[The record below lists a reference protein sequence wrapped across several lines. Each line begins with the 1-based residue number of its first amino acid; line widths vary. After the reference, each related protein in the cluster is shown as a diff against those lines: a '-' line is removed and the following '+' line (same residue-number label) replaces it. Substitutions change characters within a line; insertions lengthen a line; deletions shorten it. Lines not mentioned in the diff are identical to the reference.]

1 MARRWRRIVFW
12 LVGVP
17 LMVGVA
23 IVFLLNT
30 PYGTRFVL
38 RKALPIISSR
48 MNGTLEYRQVY
59 GSIFS
64 RLDFRDLVVKDRS
77 GVTLARADRAVIGF
91 RLLDLV
97 QGHFQVDPVILE
109 RPDIQLVQSRA
120 GEPYP
125 LMQVFAGKDRP
136 ASTARSEI
144 TVRGLSIKEGSV
156 VATMPTRAKASGGEV
171 LPGREPLLDTVR
183 VSKLDVGMP
192 LLRLASGGNLA
203 PSAEA
208 QVDEASA
215 QVRNP

>member
-38 RKALPIISSR
+38 QKALPVISR
-48 MNGTLEYRQVY
+48 QINGSLEYRQVY

-64 RLDFRDLVVKDRS
+64 HLDFRDVLVKDRS
-77 GVTLARADRAVIGF
+77 GVTLARADRAVVGF
-91 RLLDLV
+91 RLRDLV
-97 QGHFQVDPVILE
+97 RGHFRVDPVILE

-136 ASTARSEI
+136 AASTARSEI
-144 TVRGLSIKEGSV
+144 TVRGLSIKQGSV
-156 VATMPTRAKASGGEV
+156 AVTVPTRATSAGGEA

-183 VSKLDVGMP
+183 ASGLNVAMP
-192 LLRLASGGNLA
+192 LL
-203 PSAEA
+203 
-208 QVDEASA
+208 
-215 QVRNP
+215 